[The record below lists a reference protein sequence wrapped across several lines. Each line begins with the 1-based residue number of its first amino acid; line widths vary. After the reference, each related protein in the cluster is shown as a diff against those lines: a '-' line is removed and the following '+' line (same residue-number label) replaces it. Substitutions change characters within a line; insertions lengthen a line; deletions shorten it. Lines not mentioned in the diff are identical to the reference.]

1 VTLAAAATAAT
12 NLVQVLAAVFA
23 GAADC
28 RCAQVASL
36 VRIGSVGNH
45 FAVDCYSVGSLAAV
59 GAAVGAAVE
68 AAVEAA
74 VGAAAVDVT
83 AVAAQVYIL
92 EVDFRDAQGE
102 PPTCSSQ
109 P

>member
-1 VTLAAAATAAT
+1 MTLAAAATAAT

-59 GAAVGAAVE
+59 E

-74 VGAAAVDVT
+74 VGAAAVDVA